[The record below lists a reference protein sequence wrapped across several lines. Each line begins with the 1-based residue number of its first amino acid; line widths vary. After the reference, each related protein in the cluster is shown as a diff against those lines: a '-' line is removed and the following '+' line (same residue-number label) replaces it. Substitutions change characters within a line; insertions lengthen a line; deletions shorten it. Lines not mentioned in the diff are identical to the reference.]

1 MPEEFDFSELRKYLQ
16 GQMDMGEED
25 LLLDEPWTLT
35 RKKTAVPAGVRP
47 ANPMPQMPKM
57 PPRPAAPAFS
67 QPSAPRNPAPIPS
80 ATQPAFGAPAQPAS
94 QQSAF
99 QQPGFGAAPAAQSA
113 LGANPAAFPQP
124 APARPAPVP
133 LSQADAGLTIAPR
146 PVKKTTAAY
155 ELAESLN
162 AFYDALKTDAL
173 YARATNIVRYEG
185 PEHPRLLI
193 LLAAPKPGEPTG
205 DFFKTPT
212 GEMLS
217 RLFASLGYEP
227 GTLGVTF
234 FYKDAPRALSP
245 ILLAS
250 LRRMLTKELSFIA
263 PEIMITFGEP
273 LFYDVFS
280 KGKNF
285 NDLAGTALDFSGTKT
300 VSLVDAYA
308 MTTDKQLK
316 WLTWKVHIPR
326 SGLFSAK

>member
-35 RKKTAVPAGVRP
+35 RKKSAAPAPARP
-47 ANPMPQMPKM
+47 ANPMPQM
-57 PPRPAAPAFS
+57 RPANPAPFPQHSAPA
-67 QPSAPRNPAPIPS
+67 NPAPIPQQSPFPANPAPFANPAQPAFQQS
-80 ATQPAFGAPAQPAS
+80 AFQQPAFGAPAQPAPS
-94 QQSAF
+94 
-99 QQPGFGAAPAAQSA
+99 PR
-113 LGANPAAFPQP
+113 P
-124 APARPAPVP
+124 APAPK
-133 LSQADAGLTIAPR
+133 LDAGLTIAPR
-146 PVKKTTAAY
+146 AVKKTTAAY
-155 ELAESLN
+155 ELADSIG

-173 YARATNIVRYEG
+173 YARAANVVRYEG

-193 LLAAPKPGEPTG
+193 LLAAPKPGEPAG
-205 DFFKTPT
+205 AFFQSPT
-212 GEMLS
+212 GEMLV
-217 RLFASLGYEP
+217 RLFGSLGYAPES
-227 GTLGVTF
+227 LGVTY

-263 PEIMITFGEP
+263 PEMMITFGEP

-285 NDLAGTALDFSGTKT
+285 NELAGTALDFNGTKT

-308 MTTDKQLK
+308 MTSDKQLK

-326 SGLFSAK
+326 SGLFTAAK

>member
-35 RKKTAVPAGVRP
+35 RKKSAVPAGAPRP
-47 ANPMPQMPKM
+47 ANPMPQM
-57 PPRPAAPAFS
+57 RPA
-67 QPSAPRNPAPIPS
+67 NPAPFPQPSQTTAPKNPAPFPS
-80 ATQPAFGAPAQPAS
+80 AAQSAFQQSAFGAPAQPAPS
-94 QQSAF
+94 PRPVSA
-99 QQPGFGAAPAAQSA
+99 PK
-113 LGANPAAFPQP
+113 L
-124 APARPAPVP
+124 
-133 LSQADAGLTIAPR
+133 DAGLTIAPR
-146 PVKKTTAAY
+146 AVKKTTAAY
-155 ELAESLN
+155 ELADSIG
-162 AFYDALKTDAL
+162 AFYEALKTDAL
-173 YARATNIVRYEG
+173 YARAANVVRYEG

-193 LLAAPKPGEPTG
+193 LLAAPKPGEST
-205 DFFKTPT
+205 DKFFQSPT
-212 GEMLS
+212 GEMLV
-217 RLFASLGYEP
+217 RLFGSLGYAPE
-227 GTLGVTF
+227 TLGVTY

-263 PEIMITFGEP
+263 PEIMITFSEP

-285 NDLAGTALDFSGTKT
+285 NELAGTALDFNGTKT

-326 SGLFSAK
+326 SGLFTAAK

>member
-1 MPEEFDFSELRKYLQ
+1 MDMPEEFDFSELRKYLQ

-35 RKKTAVPAGVRP
+35 RKKSAALAGVRP
-47 ANPMPQMPKM
+47 ANPMPQMN
-57 PPRPAAPAFS
+57 RPAAQSFS
-67 QPSAPRNPAPIPS
+67 QPSAPKNPAPFPS
-80 ATQPAFGAPAQPAS
+80 PAQPAFQQPAFQAPAQPA
-94 QQSAF
+94 
-99 QQPGFGAAPAAQSA
+99 FGAAPAAFQQA
-113 LGANPAAFPQP
+113 
-124 APARPAPVP
+124 APARPAPAP
-133 LSQADAGLTIAPR
+133 KPMADAGLTIAPR
-146 PVKKTTAAY
+146 AVKKTTAAY
-155 ELAESLN
+155 ELADSLN

-173 YARATNIVRYEG
+173 YARAANVVRYEG

-205 DFFKTPT
+205 AFFQSPT

-227 GTLGVTF
+227 GTLGVTY

-250 LRRMLTKELSFIA
+250 LRRMLTKEISFVA
-263 PEIMITFGEP
+263 PEMMITFGEP

-285 NDLAGTALDFSGTKT
+285 NDLAGTALDFNGTKT
-300 VSLVDAYA
+300 ISLVDAYA

-326 SGLFSAK
+326 SGLFTAK

>member
-35 RKKTAVPAGVRP
+35 RKKSAVPAGAPRP
-47 ANPMPQMPKM
+47 ANPMPQM
-57 PPRPAAPAFS
+57 RPA
-67 QPSAPRNPAPIPS
+67 NPAPFPQPSQTTAPKNPAPFPS
-80 ATQPAFGAPAQPAS
+80 AAQSAFQAPAQPAPS
-94 QQSAF
+94 PRPVSA
-99 QQPGFGAAPAAQSA
+99 PK
-113 LGANPAAFPQP
+113 L
-124 APARPAPVP
+124 
-133 LSQADAGLTIAPR
+133 DAGLTIAPR
-146 PVKKTTAAY
+146 AVKKTTAAY
-155 ELAESLN
+155 ELADSIG

-173 YARATNIVRYEG
+173 YARAANVVRYEG

-193 LLAAPKPGEPTG
+193 LLAAPKPGEST
-205 DFFKTPT
+205 DKFFQSPT
-212 GEMLS
+212 GEMLV
-217 RLFASLGYEP
+217 RLFGSLGYAPE
-227 GTLGVTF
+227 TLGVTY

-263 PEIMITFGEP
+263 PEIMITFSEP

-285 NDLAGTALDFSGTKT
+285 NELAGTALDFNGTKT

-326 SGLFSAK
+326 SGLFTAAK

>member
-35 RKKTAVPAGVRP
+35 RKKSAVPAGAPRP
-47 ANPMPQMPKM
+47 ANPMPQM
-57 PPRPAAPAFS
+57 RPA
-67 QPSAPRNPAPIPS
+67 NPAPFPQPSQTTAPKNPAPFPS
-80 ATQPAFGAPAQPAS
+80 AAQSAFQAPAQPAF

-99 QQPGFGAAPAAQSA
+99 QQSAFGTPA
-113 LGANPAAFPQP
+113 QP
-124 APARPAPVP
+124 APSPRPAPAP
-133 LSQADAGLTIAPR
+133 KLDAGLTIAPR
-146 PVKKTTAAY
+146 AVKKTTAAY
-155 ELAESLN
+155 ELADSIG

-173 YARATNIVRYEG
+173 YARAANVVRYEG

-193 LLAAPKPGEPTG
+193 LLAAPKPGEPAG
-205 DFFKTPT
+205 AFFQSPT
-212 GEMLS
+212 GEMLV
-217 RLFASLGYEP
+217 RLFGSLGYAPES
-227 GTLGVTF
+227 LGVTY

-263 PEIMITFGEP
+263 PEIMITFSEP

-285 NDLAGTALDFSGTKT
+285 NDLAGTTLDFNGTKT

-326 SGLFSAK
+326 SGLFTAAK

>member
-35 RKKTAVPAGVRP
+35 RKKSAVPAGAPRP
-47 ANPMPQMPKM
+47 ANPMPQM
-57 PPRPAAPAFS
+57 RPA
-67 QPSAPRNPAPIPS
+67 NPAPFPQHS
-80 ATQPAFGAPAQPAS
+80 APAQPA
-94 QQSAF
+94 
-99 QQPGFGAAPAAQSA
+99 PAPR
-113 LGANPAAFPQP
+113 P
-124 APARPAPVP
+124 APAPK
-133 LSQADAGLTIAPR
+133 LDAGLTIAPR
-146 PVKKTTAAY
+146 AVKKTTAAY
-155 ELAESLN
+155 ELADSIG
-162 AFYDALKTDAL
+162 AFYDALKTDPL
-173 YARATNIVRYEG
+173 YARAANVVRYEG

-193 LLAAPKPGEPTG
+193 LLAAPKPGETG
-205 DFFKTPT
+205 SNFFQSPT
-212 GEMLS
+212 GEMLV
-217 RLFASLGYEP
+217 RLFGSLGYAP
-227 GTLGVTF
+227 DSLGVTY

-263 PEIMITFGEP
+263 PEIMITFSEP

-285 NDLAGTALDFSGTKT
+285 NDLAGTLLDFNGTKT

-326 SGLFSAK
+326 SGLFTAAK

>member
-35 RKKTAVPAGVRP
+35 RKKSAAPAPARP
-47 ANPMPQMPKM
+47 ANPMPQMS
-57 PPRPAAPAFS
+57 RPA
-67 QPSAPRNPAPIPS
+67 NPAPFPQQSPFPANPAPFANPAQPAFQQS
-80 ATQPAFGAPAQPAS
+80 AFQQPAFGAPAQPAPS
-94 QQSAF
+94 
-99 QQPGFGAAPAAQSA
+99 PR
-113 LGANPAAFPQP
+113 P
-124 APARPAPVP
+124 APAPK
-133 LSQADAGLTIAPR
+133 LDAGLTIAPR
-146 PVKKTTAAY
+146 TVKKTTAAY
-155 ELAESLN
+155 ELADSIG

-173 YARATNIVRYEG
+173 YARAANVVRYEG

-193 LLAAPKPGEPTG
+193 LLAAPKPGEPAG
-205 DFFKTPT
+205 NFFQSPT
-212 GEMLS
+212 GEMLV
-217 RLFASLGYEP
+217 RLFGSLGYAPES
-227 GTLGVTF
+227 LGVTY

-250 LRRMLTKELSFIA
+250 LRRMLTKELSFVA

-285 NDLAGTALDFSGTKT
+285 NELAGTALDFNGTKT

-308 MTTDKQLK
+308 MTSDKQLK

-326 SGLFSAK
+326 SGLFTAAK

>member
-1 MPEEFDFSELRKYLQ
+1 MPEELNFSELRKYLQ
-16 GQMDMGEED
+16 GQMDMGEAD

-35 RKKTAVPAGVRP
+35 RKKSAVPAGRP
-47 ANPMPQMPKM
+47 ANPMPQM
-57 PPRPAAPAFS
+57 RPAAPAFP
-67 QPSAPRNPAPIPS
+67 QRSAPLNPAPFPTAAQS
-80 ATQPAFGAPAQPAS
+80 AFQQQASVQPAFQAPAQPA
-94 QQSAF
+94 F
-99 QQPGFGAAPAAQSA
+99 QQPAAQQ
-113 LGANPAAFPQP
+113 PRP
-124 APARPAPVP
+124 APAPSPAPKLDSAV
-133 LSQADAGLTIAPR
+133 TIAPR
-146 PVKKTTAAY
+146 AVKKTTAAY
-155 ELAESLN
+155 ELADSLN

-173 YARATNIVRYEG
+173 YARAANVVRYEG

-217 RLFASLGYEP
+217 RLFASLGYDAAS
-227 GTLGVTF
+227 LGVTY

-263 PEIMITFGEP
+263 PEIMMTFGEP

-285 NDLAGTALDFSGTKT
+285 NDLAGTALDFNGTKT

-326 SGLFSAK
+326 SGLFAAK

>member
-35 RKKTAVPAGVRP
+35 RKKSAVPAGARP
-47 ANPMPQMPKM
+47 ANPMPQ
-57 PPRPAAPAFS
+57 RSATPAFS
-67 QPSAPRNPAPIPS
+67 QPRPSNPAPFPQHSVPANPAPIPQQS
-80 ATQPAFGAPAQPAS
+80 PFPANPAPFANPAQPAFPQSAFGAPAQN
-94 QQSAF
+94 
-99 QQPGFGAAPAAQSA
+99 APS
-113 LGANPAAFPQP
+113 PRP
-124 APARPAPVP
+124 APAPK
-133 LSQADAGLTIAPR
+133 LDAGLTIAPR
-146 PVKKTTAAY
+146 AVKKTTAAY
-155 ELAESLN
+155 EIADSIG

-173 YARATNIVRYEG
+173 YARAANVVRYEG

-205 DFFKTPT
+205 NFFQSPT
-212 GEMLS
+212 GEMLV
-217 RLFASLGYEP
+217 RLFGSLGYAPES
-227 GTLGVTF
+227 LGITY

-285 NDLAGTALDFSGTKT
+285 NELAGTALDFNGTKT

-326 SGLFSAK
+326 SGLFAAAK

>member
-35 RKKTAVPAGVRP
+35 RKKSAAPAPARP
-47 ANPMPQMPKM
+47 ANPMPQMS
-57 PPRPAAPAFS
+57 RPA
-67 QPSAPRNPAPIPS
+67 NPAPFPQRS
-80 ATQPAFGAPAQPAS
+80 APANPAPVPQQSPFPANSAPFANPAQPAFQQSAFQQPAFGAPAQPAPS
-94 QQSAF
+94 
-99 QQPGFGAAPAAQSA
+99 PR
-113 LGANPAAFPQP
+113 P
-124 APARPAPVP
+124 APAPK
-133 LSQADAGLTIAPR
+133 LDAGLTIAPR
-146 PVKKTTAAY
+146 TVKKTTAAY
-155 ELAESLN
+155 ELADSIG

-173 YARATNIVRYEG
+173 YARAANVVRYEG

-193 LLAAPKPGEPTG
+193 LLAAPKPGEPAG
-205 DFFKTPT
+205 AFFQSPT
-212 GEMLS
+212 GEMLV
-217 RLFASLGYEP
+217 RLFGSLGYAPES
-227 GTLGVTF
+227 LGVTY

-250 LRRMLTKELSFIA
+250 LRRMLTKELSFVA
-263 PEIMITFGEP
+263 PEIMIAFGEP

-285 NDLAGTALDFSGTKT
+285 NELAGTALDFNGTKT

-308 MTTDKQLK
+308 MTSDKQLK

-326 SGLFSAK
+326 SGLFTAAK

>member
-1 MPEEFDFSELRKYLQ
+1 MPEELNFSELRKYLQ
-16 GQMDMGEED
+16 GQIDMGEAD
-25 LLLDEPWTLT
+25 LLFDEPWTLT
-35 RKKTAVPAGVRP
+35 RKKSAVVNPRP
-47 ANPMPQMPKM
+47 SNPMPQMP
-57 PPRPAAPAFS
+57 RPAFTPSKPAFS
-67 QPSAPRNPAPIPS
+67 TPAVSASAPSASFPNPAQS
-80 ATQPAFGAPAQPAS
+80 AF

-99 QQPGFGAAPAAQSA
+99 QQPAQSA
-113 LGANPAAFPQP
+113 FQSPAQPAVPQRP
-124 APARPAPVP
+124 APAPKPV
-133 LSQADAGLTIAPR
+133 ADAAMTIAPR
-146 PVKKTTAAY
+146 AVKKTTAAY
-155 ELAESLN
+155 ELADSLN

-173 YARATNIVRYEG
+173 YARAANVVRYEG

-193 LLAAPKPGEPTG
+193 MLAAPKPGEVG
-205 DFFKTPT
+205 GNFFQSPT
-212 GEMLS
+212 GEMLV
-217 RLFASLGYEP
+217 RLFGSLGYAP
-227 GTLGVTF
+227 DSLGVTY

-285 NDLAGTALDFSGTKT
+285 NDLAGTALDFNGTKT
-300 VSLVDAYA
+300 ISLVDAFA

-326 SGLFSAK
+326 SGLFATK

>member
-35 RKKTAVPAGVRP
+35 RKKSAAPAPARP
-47 ANPMPQMPKM
+47 PNPMPQMS
-57 PPRPAAPAFS
+57 RPANPAPFPQHSAPA
-67 QPSAPRNPAPIPS
+67 NPAPIPQQSPFPANPAPFANPAQS
-80 ATQPAFGAPAQPAS
+80 AFAAQSAFQQPAFGAPAQPA
-94 QQSAF
+94 
-99 QQPGFGAAPAAQSA
+99 PAPR
-113 LGANPAAFPQP
+113 P
-124 APARPAPVP
+124 APAPK
-133 LSQADAGLTIAPR
+133 LDAGLTIAPR
-146 PVKKTTAAY
+146 AVKKTTAAY
-155 ELAESLN
+155 ELADSIV

-173 YARATNIVRYEG
+173 YARAANVVRYEG

-193 LLAAPKPGEPTG
+193 LLAAPKPGEPAG
-205 DFFKTPT
+205 AFFQSPT
-212 GEMLS
+212 GEMLV
-217 RLFASLGYEP
+217 RLFGSLGYAPES
-227 GTLGVTF
+227 LGVTY

-263 PEIMITFGEP
+263 PEMMITFGEP

-285 NDLAGTALDFSGTKT
+285 NELAGTALDFNGTKT

-308 MTTDKQLK
+308 MTSDKQLK

-326 SGLFSAK
+326 SGLFTAAK

>member
-35 RKKTAVPAGVRP
+35 RKKSAVPAGAPRP
-47 ANPMPQMPKM
+47 ANPMPQMM
-57 PPRPAAPAFS
+57 RPANPAPFPQRSAPA
-67 QPSAPRNPAPIPS
+67 NPAPIPQQS
-80 ATQPAFGAPAQPAS
+80 PFPTAA
-94 QQSAF
+94 QSAF
-99 QQPGFGAAPAAQSA
+99 QQPAFQAPAQPAFQQPAFGASA
-113 LGANPAAFPQP
+113 QP
-124 APARPAPVP
+124 APSPRPATAPK
-133 LSQADAGLTIAPR
+133 LDAGLTIAPR
-146 PVKKTTAAY
+146 AVKKTTAAY
-155 ELAESLN
+155 ELADSLD
-162 AFYDALKTDAL
+162 AFYGALKTDAL
-173 YARATNIVRYEG
+173 YARAANVVRYEG

-193 LLAAPKPGEPTG
+193 LLAAPKPGEPAG
-205 DFFKTPT
+205 AFFQSLT

-227 GTLGVTF
+227 GTLGVTY

-250 LRRMLTKELSFIA
+250 LRRMLTKEISFVA
-263 PEIMITFGEP
+263 PEMMITFGEP

-285 NDLAGTALDFSGTKT
+285 NDLAGTALDFNGTKT
-300 VSLVDAYA
+300 ISLVDAYA

-326 SGLFSAK
+326 SGLFTAAK

>member
-35 RKKTAVPAGVRP
+35 RKKSAVPAASPRPAIPAAQQKQSRP
-47 ANPMPQMPKM
+47 ANPAPF
-57 PPRPAAPAFS
+57 PPPSQAPAS
-67 QPSAPRNPAPIPS
+67 PAPANPAPPS
-80 ATQPAFGAPAQPAS
+80 FFSQPAFGAPAQPA
-94 QQSAF
+94 
-99 QQPGFGAAPAAQSA
+99 PR
-113 LGANPAAFPQP
+113 P
-124 APARPAPVP
+124 APAPK
-133 LSQADAGLTIAPR
+133 LDAGLTIAPR
-146 PVKKTTAAY
+146 AVKKTTAAY
-155 ELAESLN
+155 ELVDSLG

-173 YARATNIVRYEG
+173 YARAANVVRYQG
-185 PEHPRLLI
+185 PERPRLLI

-205 DFFKTPT
+205 EFFKTPT
-212 GEMLS
+212 GEMLV
-217 RLFASLGYEP
+217 RLFGSLGYAP
-227 GTLGVTF
+227 DSLGITY

-263 PEIMITFGEP
+263 PEIMITFSEP

-285 NDLAGTALDFSGTKT
+285 NDLAGTALDFNGTKT

-308 MTTDKQLK
+308 MTNDKQLK

-326 SGLFSAK
+326 SGLFAAAK

>member
-35 RKKTAVPAGVRP
+35 RKKSAVPAGAPRP
-47 ANPMPQMPKM
+47 ANPMPQMQ
-57 PPRPAAPAFS
+57 RPANPAPFPQHSAPA
-67 QPSAPRNPAPIPS
+67 NPAPIPQQSPFHSNPAPFANPAQS
-80 ATQPAFGAPAQPAS
+80 AFAAQSAFQQPAFGAPV
-94 QQSAF
+94 
-99 QQPGFGAAPAAQSA
+99 
-113 LGANPAAFPQP
+113 QP
-124 APARPAPVP
+124 APAPRPAPAP
-133 LSQADAGLTIAPR
+133 KLDAGLTIAPR
-146 PVKKTTAAY
+146 AVKKTTAAY
-155 ELAESLN
+155 EIADSIG

-173 YARATNIVRYEG
+173 YARAANVVRYEG

-205 DFFKTPT
+205 NFFQSPT
-212 GEMLS
+212 GEMLV
-217 RLFASLGYEP
+217 RLFGSLGYAPES
-227 GTLGVTF
+227 LGITY

-285 NDLAGTALDFSGTKT
+285 NELAGTALDFNGTKT

-326 SGLFSAK
+326 SGLFAAAK

>member
-35 RKKTAVPAGVRP
+35 RKKSAVPAGSPRP
-47 ANPMPQMPKM
+47 AIPAMPQM
-57 PPRPAAPAFS
+57 RPAASAFS
-67 QPSAPRNPAPIPS
+67 QPSAPKNPAPFPNSAPS
-80 ATQPAFGAPAQPAS
+80 AFQKPAQPAFS
-94 QQSAF
+94 APSAF
-99 QQPGFGAAPAAQSA
+99 QQPASQPS
-113 LGANPAAFPQP
+113 P
-124 APARPAPVP
+124 APASKP
-133 LSQADAGLTIAPR
+133 QIDAAVTIAPR
-146 PVKKTTAAY
+146 AVKKTTAAY
-155 ELAESLN
+155 ELVDSLN
-162 AFYDALKTDAL
+162 AFYDSLKADAL
-173 YARATNIVRYEG
+173 YARASNVVRYEG

-205 DFFKTPT
+205 NFFGTPT
-212 GEMLS
+212 GEMIV
-217 RLFASLGYEP
+217 RLFGSLGYAPES
-227 GTLGVTF
+227 LGVTY
-234 FYKDAPRALSP
+234 FYKDTPRALSP

-280 KGKNF
+280 KGKSF
-285 NDLAGTALDFSGTKT
+285 NDFAGTALDFNGTKT

-308 MTTDKQLK
+308 MTADKQLK

-326 SGLFSAK
+326 SGLFAAK

>member
-1 MPEEFDFSELRKYLQ
+1 
-16 GQMDMGEED
+16 MDMGEED

-35 RKKTAVPAGVRP
+35 RKKPAVPAGALRP
-47 ANPMPQMPKM
+47 ANPMPQM
-57 PPRPAAPAFS
+57 RPANPAPFPQHSAPA
-67 QPSAPRNPAPIPS
+67 NPAPIPQQS
-80 ATQPAFGAPAQPAS
+80 PFPSNPAPFANQAQPAFQQSAFGAPAPS
-94 QQSAF
+94 
-99 QQPGFGAAPAAQSA
+99 APA
-113 LGANPAAFPQP
+113 PRP
-124 APARPAPVP
+124 APAPK
-133 LSQADAGLTIAPR
+133 LDAGLTIAPR
-146 PVKKTTAAY
+146 AVKKTTAAY
-155 ELAESLN
+155 ELADSIG

-173 YARATNIVRYEG
+173 YARAANVVRYEG

-193 LLAAPKPGEPTG
+193 LLAAPKPGETG
-205 DFFKTPT
+205 RNFFQSPT
-212 GEMLS
+212 GEMLV
-217 RLFASLGYEP
+217 RLFGSLGYAP
-227 GTLGVTF
+227 DSLGVTY

-263 PEIMITFGEP
+263 PEIMITFSEP

-285 NDLAGTALDFSGTKT
+285 NDFAGTALDFNGTKT

-326 SGLFSAK
+326 SGLFTAAK

>member
-35 RKKTAVPAGVRP
+35 RKKSVVSAPARP
-47 ANPMPQMPKM
+47 ANPMP
-57 PPRPAAPAFS
+57 PRPASPAFS
-67 QPSAPRNPAPIPS
+67 QPSAPRNPAPFPNPV
-80 ATQPAFGAPAQPAS
+80 QPAFQQPAFSVPAQPA
-94 QQSAF
+94 
-99 QQPGFGAAPAAQSA
+99 PGAS
-113 LGANPAAFPQP
+113 PAAFMQAASA
-124 APARPAPVP
+124 APTRPAPSP
-133 LSQADAGLTIAPR
+133 KPQADAGLTIAPR
-146 PVKKTTAAY
+146 AVKKTTAAY
-155 ELAESLN
+155 ELADSIG

-173 YARATNIVRYEG
+173 YARALNVVRYEG

-205 DFFKTPT
+205 NFFQSST
-212 GEMLS
+212 GEMLV
-217 RLFASLGYEP
+217 RLFGSLGYAPES
-227 GTLGVTF
+227 LGVTY

-263 PEIMITFGEP
+263 PEIMITFSEP

-285 NDLAGTALDFSGTKT
+285 NDLAGTALDFNGTKT

-326 SGLFSAK
+326 SGLFTAAK

>member
-25 LLLDEPWTLT
+25 LLLDEPWTLA
-35 RKKTAVPAGVRP
+35 RKKSAVPAGAPRP
-47 ANPMPQMPKM
+47 ASPMMPQMQ
-57 PPRPAAPAFS
+57 PRPAAPSFP
-67 QPSAPRNPAPIPS
+67 QQSAPMNSAPFPNS
-80 ATQPAFGAPAQPAS
+80 TPPAFGAPAQSAF

-99 QQPGFGAAPAAQSA
+99 QAPA
-113 LGANPAAFPQP
+113 QP
-124 APARPAPVP
+124 APAPRPTPAPK
-133 LSQADAGLTIAPR
+133 LDAGLTIAPR
-146 PVKKTTAAY
+146 AVKKTTAAY
-155 ELAESLN
+155 ELADSIGT
-162 AFYDALKTDAL
+162 FYDALKTDAL
-173 YARATNIVRYEG
+173 YARAANVVRYEG

-205 DFFKTPT
+205 NFFKSPT
-212 GEMLS
+212 GEMLV
-217 RLFASLGYEP
+217 RLFGSLGYAPES
-227 GTLGVTF
+227 LGITY

-263 PEIMITFGEP
+263 PEIMMTFGEP

-285 NDLAGTALDFSGTKT
+285 NDLAGTALDFNGTKT

-326 SGLFSAK
+326 SGLFAAAK

>member
-35 RKKTAVPAGVRP
+35 RKKSAVPSGTPRP
-47 ANPMPQMPKM
+47 ANPMPQMQ
-57 PPRPAAPAFS
+57 RPA
-67 QPSAPRNPAPIPS
+67 NPAPFPQHSAPANPAPFANSAQSAFQQPS
-80 ATQPAFGAPAQPAS
+80 FGAPAQPA
-94 QQSAF
+94 
-99 QQPGFGAAPAAQSA
+99 PAPR
-113 LGANPAAFPQP
+113 P
-124 APARPAPVP
+124 APAPK
-133 LSQADAGLTIAPR
+133 LDAGLTIAPR
-146 PVKKTTAAY
+146 AVKKTTSAY
-155 ELAESLN
+155 ELADSIG
-162 AFYDALKTDAL
+162 AFYDALKTDPL
-173 YARATNIVRYEG
+173 YARAANVVRYEG

-193 LLAAPKPGEPTG
+193 LLTAPKPGEPAG
-205 DFFKTPT
+205 AFFQSPT
-212 GEMLS
+212 GEMLV
-217 RLFASLGYEP
+217 RLFGSLGYAP
-227 GTLGVTF
+227 DSLGVTY

-250 LRRMLTKELSFIA
+250 LRRMLTKELSFVA
-263 PEIMITFGEP
+263 PEIMITFSEP

-285 NDLAGTALDFSGTKT
+285 NDLAGTLLDFNGTKT

-326 SGLFSAK
+326 SGLFTAAK

>member
-35 RKKTAVPAGVRP
+35 RKKSAVPAGARP
-47 ANPMPQMPKM
+47 ANPMPQMPS
-57 PPRPAAPAFS
+57 RPA
-67 QPSAPRNPAPIPS
+67 NPAPFPQHS
-80 ATQPAFGAPAQPAS
+80 APANPAPFPANPAPFATPAQPA
-94 QQSAF
+94 F
-99 QQPGFGAAPAAQSA
+99 QQPAFQAPAPS
-113 LGANPAAFPQP
+113 PRP
-124 APARPAPVP
+124 APAPK
-133 LSQADAGLTIAPR
+133 LDAGLTIAPR
-146 PVKKTTAAY
+146 AVKKTTAAY
-155 ELAESLN
+155 ELADSIG

-173 YARATNIVRYEG
+173 YARAANVVRYEG

-193 LLAAPKPGEPTG
+193 LLAAPKAGEPTG
-205 DFFKTPT
+205 NFFQSPT
-212 GEMLS
+212 GEMLV
-217 RLFASLGYEP
+217 RLFGSLGYAPES
-227 GTLGVTF
+227 LGVTY

-285 NDLAGTALDFSGTKT
+285 NELAGSALDFNGTKT

-326 SGLFSAK
+326 SGLFAAAK

>member
-35 RKKTAVPAGVRP
+35 RKKSAVPAGAPRP
-47 ANPMPQMPKM
+47 ANPMPQM
-57 PPRPAAPAFS
+57 RPANPAPFPQHSAPA
-67 QPSAPRNPAPIPS
+67 NPAPIPQQS
-80 ATQPAFGAPAQPAS
+80 PFPSNPAPFANQAQPAFQQSAFGAPAPS
-94 QQSAF
+94 
-99 QQPGFGAAPAAQSA
+99 APA
-113 LGANPAAFPQP
+113 PRP
-124 APARPAPVP
+124 APAPK
-133 LSQADAGLTIAPR
+133 LDAGLTIAPR
-146 PVKKTTAAY
+146 AVKKTTAAY
-155 ELAESLN
+155 ELADSIG
-162 AFYDALKTDAL
+162 AFYEALKTDAL
-173 YARATNIVRYEG
+173 YARAANVVRYEG

-193 LLAAPKPGEPTG
+193 LLAAPKPGEAG
-205 DFFKTPT
+205 SNFFQSPT
-212 GEMLS
+212 GEMLV
-217 RLFASLGYEP
+217 RLFGSLGYAP
-227 GTLGVTF
+227 DSLGVTY

-263 PEIMITFGEP
+263 PEIMITFSEP

-285 NDLAGTALDFSGTKT
+285 NDLAGTALDFNGTKT

-326 SGLFSAK
+326 SGLFTAAK

>member
-35 RKKTAVPAGVRP
+35 RKKSAVPAGVRP
-47 ANPMPQMPKM
+47 GNPMPPM
-57 PPRPAAPAFS
+57 PRPATPAFS
-67 QPSAPRNPAPIPS
+67 QPSAPKNPAPFPNPAQS
-80 ATQPAFGAPAQPAS
+80 AFGVSAQPAIQQPAFGAPT
-94 QQSAF
+94 
-99 QQPGFGAAPAAQSA
+99 
-113 LGANPAAFPQP
+113 QP
-124 APARPAPVP
+124 APSPRPAPAP
-133 LSQADAGLTIAPR
+133 KLDAGLTIAPR
-146 PVKKTTAAY
+146 TVKKTTAAY
-155 ELAESLN
+155 ELADSIG

-173 YARATNIVRYEG
+173 YARATTVVRYEG

-205 DFFKTPT
+205 NFFQSPT
-212 GEMLS
+212 GEMLV
-217 RLFASLGYEP
+217 RLFGSLGYAPES
-227 GTLGVTF
+227 LGVTY

-285 NDLAGTALDFSGTKT
+285 NELAGTALDFNGTKT

-326 SGLFSAK
+326 SGLFTAAK

>member
-35 RKKTAVPAGVRP
+35 RKKSAVPAGAPRP
-47 ANPMPQMPKM
+47 ANPMPPM
-57 PPRPAAPAFS
+57 PRPAAPAFS
-67 QPSAPRNPAPIPS
+67 QPSQIAPKNPAPFS
-80 ATQPAFGAPAQPAS
+80 ANPAPFANPAQSAFQQSAFQQPAFGAPAQS
-94 QQSAF
+94 
-99 QQPGFGAAPAAQSA
+99 APA
-113 LGANPAAFPQP
+113 PRP
-124 APARPAPVP
+124 APAPK
-133 LSQADAGLTIAPR
+133 LDAGLTIAPR
-146 PVKKTTAAY
+146 AVKKTTAAY
-155 ELAESLN
+155 ELADSIG

-173 YARATNIVRYEG
+173 YARAANVVRYEG

-193 LLAAPKPGEPTG
+193 LLAAPKPGEPAG
-205 DFFKTPT
+205 AFFQSPT
-212 GEMLS
+212 GEMLV
-217 RLFASLGYEP
+217 RLFGSLGYAP
-227 GTLGVTF
+227 DSLGVTY

-263 PEIMITFGEP
+263 PEVMITFSEP

-285 NDLAGTALDFSGTKT
+285 NDLAGTALDFNGTKT

-326 SGLFSAK
+326 SGLFTATK